1 MEGFKKRLKEYEK
14 LITKNV
20 IFQKRT
26 YGLGIMS
33 KENALAYGVTGP
45 SLRAAGI
52 SMDLRRNEP
61 YSIYPELDFEIPTR
75 TESDV
80 FARFSIRVREMEES
94 LKIVRQ
100 VIDKMP
106 AGETTLGKLPK
117 NVPKGEYYSAVESA
131 RGSFGIYLVSD
142 GTLNPYRIKL
152 RTPSFSNLNS
162 LVDIVQGCLVSDVI
176 AILGSIDIVLPE
188 IDR

>member
-1 MEGFKKRLKEYEK
+1 
-14 LITKNV
+14 
-20 IFQKRT
+20 
-26 YGLGIMS
+26 
-33 KENALAYGVTGP
+33 
-45 SLRAAGI
+45 
-52 SMDLRRNEP
+52 
-61 YSIYPELDFEIPTR
+61 
-75 TESDV
+75 
-80 FARFSIRVREMEES
+80 MEES
-94 LKIVRQ
+94 LKIIAQ

-106 AGETTLGKLPK
+106 DGDTNIGKLPR

-152 RTPSFSNLNS
+152 RTPSFSNLS
-162 LVDIVQGCLVSDVI
+162 ALKTMVPGCLVSDVI